1 MIAIVVSL
9 KREIGPYIDRHQFK
23 PIYKSGGVEFLGS
36 NSQPSL
42 VVATSGIGK
51 LCAIRATKIAIGKFS
66 PDLIISAGF
75 AGGVKP
81 GYKTGDIV
89 YCNQMLSSESLDFT
103 KFNSFKYKMSNPI
116 TNETGHGC
124 LTVDKVIHD
133 KFIKRTIGN
142 NFPVTVIDMEGFWVA
157 EIADS
162 DQIPIQIVRAI
173 YDSVDDS
180 LPKNV
185 AAIVQ
190 LSNSGWYRF
199 LREVAKRPLIIPH
212 LFKLYEKSGIASEA
226 LSETLEKLVNDS
238 AKKLFN
244 KTSLN
249 HANP

>member
-1 MIAIVVSL
+1 
-9 KREIGPYIDRHQFK
+9 
-23 PIYKSGGVEFLGS
+23 
-36 NSQPSL
+36 
-42 VVATSGIGK
+42 
-51 LCAIRATKIAIGKFS
+51 
-66 PDLIISAGF
+66 
-75 AGGVKP
+75 
-81 GYKTGDIV
+81 
-89 YCNQMLSSESLDFT
+89 
-103 KFNSFKYKMSNPI
+103 MSNPI

-124 LTVDKVIHD
+124 LTVNKVIHD
-133 KFIKRTIGN
+133 KIIKRTIGN

-162 DQIPIQIVRAI
+162 GQIPIQIVRAI

-238 AKKLFN
+238 ARKLFN
-244 KTSLN
+244 ETSLN